1 MDNYPHNIQQRQRG
15 PAPDSQLFEDTSTQQ
30 QGYPGGYAHPG
41 AQQPQGAPGNF
52 VPGNFVPGAP
62 GGINMLNEPMANM
75 AFQYGTSLAG
85 QGKEMLEK
93 NMDKYISASAL
104 KYYFAVDTSYVGR
117 KLGLLLWPFSHKD
130 WSIQYQQNVPVA
142 PRFDLNAPDLYI
154 PIMAFVTFIL
164 MNGLALGMADRFTPE
179 ELGMRASSALVWLTI
194 EVVIILF
201 SLYLVNAKTDLKTFD
216 IIAYSGYKYVGMNLV
231 MACGLF
237 FNPTFY
243 SVALAYTSFTIGYF
257 LLKTLRLKI
266 LSSTDNYGSGST
278 GMYLT
283 FIVAIAQSFFLF
295 WLTKDASHFFST

>member
-1 MDNYPHNIQQRQRG
+1 MDSYHQNIQTRQRG
-15 PAPDSQLFEDTSTQQ
+15 PPAESQLFEDTSRQNPYGGGFAPGAPPQQ
-30 QGYPGGYAHPG
+30 QPTTF
-41 AQQPQGAPGNF
+41 Q
-52 VPGNFVPGAP
+52 PGAP
-62 GGINMLNEPMANM
+62 GFGAPGMNMLNEPMANM
-75 AFQYGTSLAG
+75 AFQYTSSLAG

-93 NMDKYISASAL
+93 NMDKYISASTL

-117 KLGLLLWPFSHKD
+117 KLFLLFWPFSHKD

-164 MNGLALGMADRFTPE
+164 MNGIGLGLGNRFTPE
-179 ELGMRASSALVWLTI
+179 ELGMRASSALVWLVI
-194 EVVIILF
+194 EVALVMF

-216 IIAYSGYKYVGMNLV
+216 ILSYCGYKYVGMNMV

-237 FNPTFY
+237 FNLSVYMAALLY
-243 SVALAYTSFTIGYF
+243 SSLSIGYF

-266 LSSTDNYGSGST
+266 LSSSDNYSGSGSS

-283 FIVAIAQSFFLF
+283 FIVAAAQSFFLF
-295 WLTKDASHFFST
+295 WLTSDAARIFSR

>member
-1 MDNYPHNIQQRQRG
+1 M
-15 PAPDSQLFEDTSTQQ
+15 
-30 QGYPGGYAHPG
+30 
-41 AQQPQGAPGNF
+41 
-52 VPGNFVPGAP
+52 
-62 GGINMLNEPMANM
+62 NMLNEPMANM
-75 AFQYGTSLAG
+75 AFQYTSSLAG

-93 NMDKYISASAL
+93 NMDKYISASTL

-117 KLGLLLWPFSHKD
+117 KLFLLFWPFSHKD

-164 MNGLALGMADRFTPE
+164 MNGIGLGLGNRFTPE
-179 ELGMRASSALVWLTI
+179 ELGMRASSALVWLVI
-194 EVVIILF
+194 EVALVMF

-216 IIAYSGYKYVGMNLV
+216 ILSYCGYKYVGMNMV

-237 FNPTFY
+237 FNLSVYMAALLY
-243 SVALAYTSFTIGYF
+243 SSLSIGYF

-266 LSSTDNYGSGST
+266 LSSSDNYSGSGSS

-283 FIVAIAQSFFLF
+283 FIVAAAQSFFLF
-295 WLTKDASHFFST
+295 WLTSDAARIFSR